1 MSEYIKAW
9 ECIGCGRLE
18 AQQTCLGVCEDRPV
32 QLVYAS
38 AYEDMA
44 AKNRVLEGRVAQLE
58 ALARALVGTVPRAG
72 QWEASFLALQK
83 QGRRVLQTP
92 PALQEAV
99 AAGDRARHDG

>member
-44 AKNRVLEGRVAQLE
+44 AKNRVLEGRVA
-58 ALARALVGTVPRAG
+58 
-72 QWEASFLALQK
+72 
-83 QGRRVLQTP
+83 
-92 PALQEAV
+92 
-99 AAGDRARHDG
+99 